1 MVQLREL
8 AGFLPALEKP
18 DFKSGVIQE
27 FQERD
32 PGVFSMPYVIYGS
45 TVNEFVAAAYE
56 HGWVLRG
63 FDWPGWAQSTEA
75 THLLDDEAVLTR
87 ATPEQLMRLLTV
99 VIRQDRF
106 AEGALLDAFES
117 GLILRIVRRATAIL
131 EEENSQPS

>member
-1 MVQLREL
+1 
-8 AGFLPALEKP
+8 
-18 DFKSGVIQE
+18 VIQE
-27 FQERD
+27 FQEKE
-32 PGVFSMPYVIYGS
+32 PGVFSMPYVIYGN

-75 THLLDDEAVLTR
+75 TNLRDDEAVLAQ